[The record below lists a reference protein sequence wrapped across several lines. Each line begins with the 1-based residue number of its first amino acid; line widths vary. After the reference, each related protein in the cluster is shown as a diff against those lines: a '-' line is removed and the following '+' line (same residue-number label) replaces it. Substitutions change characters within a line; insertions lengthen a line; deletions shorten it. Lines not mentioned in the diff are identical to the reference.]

1 MSKRLTIRADCSPTM
16 GTGHV
21 MRMIALGQAWQA
33 LGGDVR
39 FEGRTEPLTGRL
51 KAEGF
56 DCVPL
61 AVAHPAPEDA
71 QALLAATS
79 PNDWIVIDGYHFDTA
94 YLKTIRDNGRRTLV
108 VDDFFDRNE
117 YPADIILNQN
127 PDGPGYPY
135 DKDGPTLLLGTEY
148 TMLRKDFQRPPALR
162 AVPETAASILVT
174 LGGADPDNA
183 TGKVLEA
190 INAVRMSDLRVTIVA
205 GAANPHLDDLRERMK
220 SLPCPCELL
229 TNVGDMP
236 ALMAEADL
244 AVSAGGTTSWELCY
258 FGVPFI
264 AVRIA
269 DNQQGVIRELDR
281 HGAARCIDSGPS
293 VGDIATNLEELIH
306 DRKARQAMQTAG
318 TLLVD
323 GKGAMRVART
333 MYNSDISLRPVEAGD
348 CETLHGWRNAPET
361 RAQSFSSDEIP
372 LDTHRAWFHSKLNDE
387 NCLFFMAVDCD
398 EPVGQIRFDRDG
410 QTAVVS
416 VSVAPDMLNRGI
428 GTIMTRLGCRALARR
443 WPSVNVVALVKPDN
457 LASAAMFA
465 KAGFTKAATDA
476 KHLRFTWPGSTN
488 DT

>member
-1 MSKRLTIRADCSPTM
+1 M

-21 MRMIALGQAWQA
+21 MRMIALGQAWQT

-39 FEGRTEPLTGRL
+39 FAGQTEPLTERL
-51 KAEGF
+51 KDEGF

-61 AVAHPAPEDA
+61 PGVHPDPEDA
-71 QALLAATS
+71 QTLLAATA

-94 YLKTIRDNGRRTLV
+94 YLKAIRDSGRRTLV
-108 VDDFFDRNE
+108 VDDFFDREE
-117 YPADIILNQN
+117 YPADILLNQN
-127 PDGPGYPY
+127 PDGPDYSY
-135 DKDGPTLLLGTEY
+135 DKNGPTLLLGTKY
-148 TMLRKDFQRPPALR
+148 TMLRKDFQRPRTLR
-162 AVPETAASILVT
+162 AIPETATSILVT

-183 TGKVLEA
+183 TGKVLDA
-190 INAVRMSDLRVTIVA
+190 IKAVRMSDLRVTIVA
-205 GAANPHLDDLRERMK
+205 GAANPHLDDLRKRIK

-229 TNVGDMP
+229 TNVSDMP

-269 DNQQGVIRELDR
+269 DNQQGVIRELNR
-281 HGAARCIDSGPS
+281 YGAARCIDRGPS
-293 VGDIATNLEELIH
+293 VGDIATELETLIR

-333 MYNSDISLRPVEAGD
+333 MYNADITLRPVEAGD

-361 RAQSFSSDEIP
+361 RAQSFSPDEIP
-372 LDTHRAWFHSKLNDE
+372 LDTHRAWFRSKLNDE
-387 NCLFFMAVDCD
+387 DCLFLVAMDDD

-416 VSVAPDMLNRGI
+416 VSVAPGMLNRGI
-428 GTIMTRLGCRALARR
+428 GTITTRLGCRALARK
-443 WPSVNVVALVKPDN
+443 WPSVKAVALVKPDN
-457 LASAAMFA
+457 HASAAMFA

-488 DT
+488 DA